1 MRSSRNTPATESSSV
16 SGWWPLAAVPA
27 LVLLLLVFAL
37 PFLILAENS
46 LHVDEGLAQVSTG
59 FTLSNYVSF
68 LTDPFYLQ
76 ILARTVAMGLIVV
89 VGCAILAYPVAYF
102 VARSDGVLRACAI
115 FFVVAPMLISVV
127 IRNLGMFPILGE
139 SGLINSGLKW
149 LEVTREPLYLLNNLA
164 GVEIGL
170 IHALLPLMVL
180 SLVVA
185 IQSIDYEVELAAA
198 NLGAPPLRVFCRVVF
213 PLSRAGLISGS
224 ILVFTLATSAYT
236 TPVMLGGNRV
246 LVMSTFLAK
255 EMLNSLNY
263 AFASTCAVILV
274 ITSLLLGAVV
284 FRTSERYGAA

>member
-1 MRSSRNTPATESSSV
+1 MT
-16 SGWWPLAAVPA
+16 
-27 LVLLLLVFAL
+27 
-37 PFLILAENS
+37 
-46 LHVDEGLAQVSTG
+46 Q
-59 FTLSNYVSF
+59 
-68 LTDPFYLQ
+68 
-76 ILARTVAMGLIVV
+76 
-89 VGCAILAYPVAYF
+89 
-102 VARSDGVLRACAI
+102 
-115 FFVVAPMLISVV
+115 
-127 IRNLGMFPILGE
+127 
-139 SGLINSGLKW
+139 
-149 LEVTREPLYLLNNLA
+149 EPLYLLNNLT

-185 IQSIDYEVELAAA
+185 IQSIDHEVELAAA

-213 PLSRAGLISGS
+213 PLSRPGLISGS

-255 EMLNSLNY
+255 EMMSSLNY